1 MHIKNP
7 DWSVQPALDTTLDTK
22 MGENGSRM
30 HWPDL

>member
-7 DWSVQPALDTTLDTK
+7 DWSVPALDTTLDTK